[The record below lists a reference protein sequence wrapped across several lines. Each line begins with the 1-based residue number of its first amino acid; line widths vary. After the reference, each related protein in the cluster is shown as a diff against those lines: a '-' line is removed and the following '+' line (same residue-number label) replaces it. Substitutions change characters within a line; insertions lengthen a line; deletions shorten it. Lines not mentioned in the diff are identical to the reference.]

1 MSPETKRGIKKLAL
15 LKNINLYK
23 LVIFLWQ
30 YVLCND
36 YFFESFNFR
45 SNESI
50 LGIIISLNGSVSIP
64 CAPPCMSKNNY
75 AIFIK
80 YIITWVAMPSENQ
93 FTA

>member
-64 CAPPCMSKNNY
+64 CAPPLYVQKQLCDFHQVYNY
-75 AIFIK
+75 LGSHA
-80 YIITWVAMPSENQ
+80 Q
-93 FTA
+93 